1 AYRFMTDKN
10 AIFTGVTATFD
21 ETIYPR
27 CSSKPSR
34 GITPIRGYRKSPSDD
49 GPSDEEND
57 QSTLEDDDEFP
68 KQPHRQ
74 PPTSSKDRVVPE
86 GRIDPDVP
94 APEEQP
100 PPPEREPLR
109 ERQRPPPPPRREPL
123 TRVPQ
128 IPRRPGNLYDE
139 SQHPSDVE
147 HDTCHE

>member
-1 AYRFMTDKN
+1 
-10 AIFTGVTATFD
+10 TFY

-34 GITPIRGYRKSPSDD
+34 GITPIGEHRKPPSDD

-68 KQPHRQ
+68 KQPHHQ
-74 PPTSSKDRVVPE
+74 PPTSSKDQVVPE
-86 GRIDPDVP
+86 GHPDPDVP

-100 PPPEREPLR
+100 PPPECEPLR
-109 ERQRPPPPPRREPL
+109 ECQRPPLPPRREPS

-128 IPRRPGNLYDE
+128 IPHRPGNLYGE
-139 SQHPSDVE
+139 SRHPSEVE
-147 HDTCHE
+147 RDTR